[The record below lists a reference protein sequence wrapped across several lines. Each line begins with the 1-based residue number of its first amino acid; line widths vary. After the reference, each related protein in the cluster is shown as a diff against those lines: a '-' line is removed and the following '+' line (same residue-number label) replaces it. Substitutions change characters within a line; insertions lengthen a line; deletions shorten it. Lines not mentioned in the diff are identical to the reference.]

1 MSRRL
6 PIYCHR
12 HPTHISILVHNLYA
26 SKRDALLI
34 FIDVFVGSP
43 IDNDVR
49 HLLLFSLT
57 IKRNTLFILRK
68 NIMFEQ
74 TVNKYFKK
82 DAFKTGDNKGKFHY
96 MGWEQN
102 PYVDYLTS
110 KSKSASPSNV
120 LKAVLYTIARTP
132 FVWNIGAPMFKD
144 VRKLPSALKTKILNS
159 IPDKHFMKLVE
170 NNCMDYH
177 ILGIPFKQYP
187 IDTLMVSILEVFPVL
202 YSNKEFTNDELK
214 KFASIQPKRTSI
226 VINTT

>member
-1 MSRRL
+1 
-6 PIYCHR
+6 
-12 HPTHISILVHNLYA
+12 
-26 SKRDALLI
+26 
-34 FIDVFVGSP
+34 
-43 IDNDVR
+43 
-49 HLLLFSLT
+49 
-57 IKRNTLFILRK
+57 
-68 NIMFEQ
+68 MFEQ

-82 DAFKTGDNKGKFHY
+82 DAFKTGDSKVKFHY

-226 VINTT
+226 VIDGKSSFKLISLKDISKEQTFSKDAKGLVQLFLTIGNIPQIKDQKVLDKLASILKCK